1 MEDHFS
7 VAIDGPSGA
16 GKSTI
21 ARAAAKRFGFLYV
34 DTGAIYRTVGLA
46 AERHGVSFGDEQT
59 VEALLPEITVG
70 LGYGENGE
78 QRSYLNGED
87 VSGFIRTPEISNR
100 ASDVSAMPCVRAYLL
115 DMQRSMAAS
124 NNVIMDG
131 RDIGTVVLPGA
142 DLKIFLTA
150 SAEARAMRRCKEL
163 RESGL
168 QVSLE
173 DVLREI
179 EERDEHDMSRAA
191 APLKCARDAI
201 KLDTSVLTLEE
212 SIDAVCVL
220 IADKLGVV
228 NR

>member
-46 AERHGVSFGDEQT
+46 VERHGVSFGDEQT

-100 ASDVSAMPCVRAYLL
+100 ASDVSAMPCGACLSPGYAALHGCQQ
-115 DMQRSMAAS
+115 QRHHGRERHRHRCAA
-124 NNVIMDG
+124 G
-131 RDIGTVVLPGA
+131 RRLENFPDCERRGT
-142 DLKIFLTA
+142 
-150 SAEARAMRRCKEL
+150 R
-163 RESGL
+163 
-168 QVSLE
+168 
-173 DVLREI
+173 
-179 EERDEHDMSRAA
+179 H
-191 APLKCARDAI
+191 APLQGAA
-201 KLDTSVLTLEE
+201 
-212 SIDAVCVL
+212 
-220 IADKLGVV
+220 
-228 NR
+228 

>member
-115 DMQRSMAAS
+115 AMQRSMAAS

-179 EERDEHDMSRAA
+179 EERDEHDMSRAT
-191 APLKCARDAI
+191 APLKCAHDAI